1 MHPRVSQAFLHEKNE
16 TEEREPEVGSIRR
29 PKPTSF
35 EDWGRGLGAQEG
47 RMPLDTGRGKET
59 DSSPRTEKT

>member
-1 MHPRVSQAFLHEKNE
+1 MNYPGAPRVSQAFLHEKNE

-29 PKPTSF
+29 PKPMSF
-35 EDWGRGLGAQEG
+35 EGRL
-47 RMPLDTGRGKET
+47 PLDTGRGKET